1 MNRNIHPFFFMQK
14 YSLLIFSSIKILT
27 PLTFQENFVIIIIQ
41 INRDVLCKSKLG
53 KGEIILVQKI
63 EIESKK
69 NYQPF
74 ELIINRDSTIVL
86 QFDQDIWDLDEA
98 QQLVKVWQDA
108 YPNNSIMV
116 TFKGM
121 EIKEVLNG
129 KFL

>member
-1 MNRNIHPFFFMQK
+1 M
-14 YSLLIFSSIKILT
+14 
-27 PLTFQENFVIIIIQ
+27 
-41 INRDVLCKSKLG
+41 
-53 KGEIILVQKI
+53 VQKI

-74 ELIINRDSTIVL
+74 ELTINRGSTIVL

-98 QQLVKVWQDA
+98 QQLAKVWQDA
-108 YPNNSIMV
+108 YPNNPIMI

-121 EIKEVLNG
+121 EIKGILNG